1 MFMFLSFIFMY
12 ILSCPSSSGR
22 LPGSILAIPSTALF
36 CAKLRYLSW
45 SLHTQFGV
53 YCPMSS
59 DYHSDYCS
67 LTLHLHY
74 SLGPWC
80 LSSFFRFWMKSVTV
94 QVFLISFN
102 LASSTAN
109 KNWKSIATSIFVIQQ
124 FQRFCVLNALITN
137 APTLLPVRKQ

>member
-1 MFMFLSFIFMY
+1 MFLSFIFMY

-67 LTLHLHY
+67 LHASP
-74 SLGPWC
+74 SLFSRP
-80 LSSFFRFWMKSVTV
+80 L
-94 QVFLISFN
+94 VFIKLLQILNEISN
-102 LASSTAN
+102 S
-109 KNWKSIATSIFVIQQ
+109 TSIFD
-124 FQRFCVLNALITN
+124 
-137 APTLLPVRKQ
+137 